1 MGSWGLK
8 STLPLPTLSFCQIAK
23 QQQQLIQ
30 QQHKI
35 NLLQQQIQ
43 VKAERAGLW
52 ESWRLRG
59 GRQGA
64 DVAVN
69 GERKRL
75 WMKQNHS
82 GMASSREAHV
92 CFAPSLVFVPMSR
105 AGPRIP
111 SSQLGS
117 EGADRGPWSGC
128 GVQWILLKTALSSR
142 AHPLCPGL
150 TTAG

>member
-64 DVAVN
+64 DV
-69 GERKRL
+69 L
-75 WMKQNHS
+75 
-82 GMASSREAHV
+82 
-92 CFAPSLVFVPMSR
+92 
-105 AGPRIP
+105 
-111 SSQLGS
+111 
-117 EGADRGPWSGC
+117 
-128 GVQWILLKTALSSR
+128 
-142 AHPLCPGL
+142 
-150 TTAG
+150 